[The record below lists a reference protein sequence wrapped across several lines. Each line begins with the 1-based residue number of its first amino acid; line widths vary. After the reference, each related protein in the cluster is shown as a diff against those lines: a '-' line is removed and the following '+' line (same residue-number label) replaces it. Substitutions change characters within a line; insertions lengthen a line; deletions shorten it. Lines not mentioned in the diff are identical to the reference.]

1 MIYSVGIDVH
11 KGRHRV
17 YCLNEKAQVCDAF
30 SFQTTPEGL
39 ATLEQRIF
47 RDGSNPIVVFEP
59 AGLSWL
65 MVAAY
70 LRAQRPECRL
80 VKAKG

>member
-17 YCLNEKAQVCDAF
+17 YCLDERAQVCDAF

-39 ATLEQRIF
+39 STLGERIF
-47 RDGSNPIVVFEP
+47 RDSSNPVVADGGCLFAVP
-59 AGLSWL
+59 APRMPSGES
-65 MVAAY
+65 
-70 LRAQRPECRL
+70 
-80 VKAKG
+80 